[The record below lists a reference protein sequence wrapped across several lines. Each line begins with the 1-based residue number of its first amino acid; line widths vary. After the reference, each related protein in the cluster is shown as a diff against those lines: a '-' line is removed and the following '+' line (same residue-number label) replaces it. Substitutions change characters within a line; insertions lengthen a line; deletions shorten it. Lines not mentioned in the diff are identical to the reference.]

1 MLDVPPF
8 PLQSFFAAWNR
19 VYYGLFMSKTALLF
33 AGQGAQVVGMGK
45 DLAEK
50 FPAAKA
56 WFDRANAALGY
67 DLASICFN
75 GPEAELTKTE
85 NAQPGIFL
93 VSWVCFELLKE
104 RVHSLKS
111 AVYGQNTAGATGD
124 CGHGTLDFQATAGLS
139 LGEFTALTAA
149 GAMRFEDGLRVVR
162 QRGKFMQEACDATR
176 GGMAAVIGLDEARTR
191 EVCAEAGVVL
201 ANLNCPGQIVIS
213 GEAEK
218 ITKACELAKA
228 GGAKRAIPLPVV
240 GAYHSPLMAG
250 AQPKLQAEL
259 AKVKLSPPSAMVIS
273 NVTGQPHGDPGQ
285 IQTRL
290 VEQVT
295 SSVRWEESMRYLLVQ
310 GFTRFIELGPGAA
323 LSGFMKRIDKD
334 AQMLNVADVTS
345 LEATVTALTRGAL
358 KSDASA

>member
-1 MLDVPPF
+1 
-8 PLQSFFAAWNR
+8 
-19 VYYGLFMSKTALLF
+19 MSKTALLF
-33 AGQGAQVVGMGK
+33 AGQGAQAVGMGK

-50 FPAAKA
+50 FPSAKA

-67 DLASICFN
+67 DLAAICFN

-104 RVHSLKS
+104 QVARRNWKF
-111 AVYGQNTAGATGD
+111 D
-124 CGHGTLDFQATAGLS
+124 ATAGLS

-149 GAMRFEDGLRVVR
+149 GAMSFEDGLRVVR

-176 GGMAAVIGLDEARTR
+176 GGMAAVIGLDEAPTR

-201 ANLNCPGQIVIS
+201 ANLNCPGQLVIS

-218 ITKACELAKA
+218 IAKACELAKA
-228 GGAKRAIPLPVV
+228 KGAKRAIPLPVA

-259 AKVKLSPPSAMVIS
+259 AKIKISPPVVPVIS
-273 NVTGQPHGDPGQ
+273 NVTAQAHGAPPE
-285 IQTRL
+285 ISARL

-295 SSVRWEESMRYLLVQ
+295 SSVLWEKSMRGSAGAGIHAVHR
-310 GFTRFIELGPGAA
+310 TRARARP
-323 LSGFMKRIDKD
+323 
-334 AQMLNVADVTS
+334 
-345 LEATVTALTRGAL
+345 
-358 KSDASA
+358 